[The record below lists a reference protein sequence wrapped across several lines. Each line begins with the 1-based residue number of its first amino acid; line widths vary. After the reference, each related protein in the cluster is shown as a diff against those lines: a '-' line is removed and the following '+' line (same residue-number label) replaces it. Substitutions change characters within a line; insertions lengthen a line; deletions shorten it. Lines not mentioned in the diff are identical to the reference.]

1 MTALL
6 HAEAANNEVVRLSA
20 TVQELIDALAVGKVI
35 TAADLMV
42 LRTDCGVL
50 RYAVAR
56 TFHSISSEQR
66 YRRLMEASI

>member
-1 MTALL
+1 MSALL

-20 TVQELIDALAVGKVI
+20 TLQELIDALAAGSVI
-35 TAADLMV
+35 TEADLKM

-66 YRRLMEASI
+66 YRRLMEVTS